1 MQVKGVSGVG
11 FLSNIVEVSGGRSL
25 SLALRSD
32 GTVFAWGFNGSGGLG
47 NGASPTGSAT
57 PVQVK
62 GLNGVGFLSDIV
74 AVSAGAFH
82 CLALLSNG
90 TVYSWG
96 GNQHGQLGDNTT
108 TDRHTPVQVKG
119 VKNVGMLSNV
129 VAVSAN
135 TDSSAALMSNG
146 TVVAWG
152 ANGWVN
158 SATVPPP
165 KVPRR
170 WQR

>member
-1 MQVKGVSGVG
+1 M
-11 FLSNIVEVSGGRSL
+11 
-25 SLALRSD
+25 
-32 GTVFAWGFNGSGGLG
+32 
-47 NGASPTGSAT
+47 
-57 PVQVK
+57 
-62 GLNGVGFLSDIV
+62 

-152 ANGWVN
+152 ANGWGELGDGTTTQSSTPVAALN
-158 SATVPPP
+158 LTGVSAVSMGTHYCHAAV
-165 KVPRR
+165 
-170 WQR
+170 